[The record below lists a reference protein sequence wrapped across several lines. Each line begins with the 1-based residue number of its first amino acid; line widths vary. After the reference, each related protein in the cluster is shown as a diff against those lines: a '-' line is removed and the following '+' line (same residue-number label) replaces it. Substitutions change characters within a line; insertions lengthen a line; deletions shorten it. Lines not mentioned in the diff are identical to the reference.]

1 LTSILYCV
9 TIINDKINIVKYQFY
24 ERRYKLLK
32 DNLRKYREDKNMT
45 QEQLEELSG
54 ISQSMISALETGRIP
69 NPTLATLKALAEQ
82 LDITLDEL
90 TRE

>member
-1 LTSILYCV
+1 M
-9 TIINDKINIVKYQFY
+9 
-24 ERRYKLLK
+24 LK

-45 QEQLEELSG
+45 QEQLEEQSG